1 MKRIIFLLVLSVL
14 VVFFTAGKHY
24 HKYQSS
30 PVMDTYRLLALGDSY
45 TIGESIPRKDN
56 FPNQLTALLRNEG
69 LGFGDAEI
77 VAKTGWTTDE
87 LLAAMQK
94 QAFHPPYDFVT
105 LLVGVNNQYRGR
117 SLENYRVEFEQLL
130 QWAITLSGNRPGRV
144 IVLSIPDWG
153 VTPFAAGRDRAQIAR
168 EIDLFNQ
175 ANAAISD
182 RYATQYINITTG
194 TREAAIDE
202 TLVAADG
209 LHPSAKEYAKWAQ
222 AIAGLIKKQLEP
234 LN

>member
-1 MKRIIFLLVLSVL
+1 
-14 VVFFTAGKHY
+14 
-24 HKYQSS
+24 
-30 PVMDTYRLLALGDSY
+30 
-45 TIGESIPRKDN
+45 
-56 FPNQLTALLRNEG
+56 
-69 LGFGDAEI
+69 
-77 VAKTGWTTDE
+77 
-87 LLAAMQK
+87 MQK

-117 SLENYRVEFEQLL
+117 SLENYRAEFEQLL